1 MERIRTLEASVA
13 ERNKEIKSFFD
24 NLGEREPTADEV
36 KQIKDL
42 NKQIEED
49 EHKIL
54 ELRDIEGIKTASVA
68 RTQSQAQGTKS
79 IQFPSG
85 THVMNAPESRGDAS
99 VARQFFSIG
108 QAFTESDGFKSWMH
122 QFAPNGRISDGTR
135 IGTSPPMQLGSFIG
149 SRGANAEYL
158 QAQLGEMKT
167 LVTGASNTQGG
178 AFIVTDQRPI
188 VDQGTWARPLTIRD
202 MVTVL
207 PTQSDTIDYV
217 RFGTPTN
224 AAATV
229 AEATATSGSSGTKPE
244 SALAFTRVSET
255 IKTIAHWIP
264 VTRQALADAPQL
276 RAIIDSFLRYGLDE
290 ELEDQ
295 IISGDG
301 TGENFT
307 GVLNT
312 SGTTA
317 QAFDTNLL
325 TTTRRARTKVRVTGR
340 ATPTAYVMHP
350 NDWEDFDL
358 LLDNE
363 ARYFFGG
370 PSVIGNPRL
379 WGLPVIES
387 EGMPEGTAVVADWR
401 LAVLWDRM
409 ATQILVSDSHSDFF
423 IRNLLV
429 ILAELRAG
437 FGLIRPAAFVEI
449 DLTA

>member
-1 MERIRTLEASVA
+1 MERIRTLEAAVA
-13 ERNKEIKSFFD
+13 ERNKEVKTFFD
-24 NLGEREPTADEV
+24 NLGEREPTAEEV
-36 KQIKDL
+36 KSIKDL

-54 ELRDIEGIKTASVA
+54 ELRDIEGIKSASLA
-68 RTQSQAQGTKS
+68 RTGTNAGTKS
-79 IQFPSG
+79 FQFPGSQ
-85 THVMNAPESRGDAS
+85 PESRGDAS
-99 VARQFFSIG
+99 VQQISSLGA
-108 QAFTESDGFKSWMH
+108 AFTENDGFKSWMQH
-122 QFAPNGRISDGTR
+122 ISHDGRISDGMR
-135 IGTSPPMQLGSFIG
+135 FGNSPPIKMGSLLGG
-149 SRGANAEYL
+149 RGANAEYL
-158 QAQLGEMKT
+158 VQQMGEMKT
-167 LVTGASNTQGG
+167 LVTGASSTQGG
-178 AFIVTDQRPI
+178 AFILTDNRNI

-202 MVTVL
+202 MITVL
-207 PTQSDTIDYV
+207 PTTSDTIDYV

-224 AAATV
+224 NAAPV

-244 SALAFTRVSET
+244 SALAFSRVTET

-264 VTRQALADAPQL
+264 ITRQALADAPQM

-307 GVLNT
+307 GILNT

-317 QAFDTNLL
+317 QAFDTDLL

-350 NDWEDFDL
+350 NDWEDIDL
-358 LLDNE
+358 LQDNE
-363 ARYFFGG
+363 ARYYFGG

-387 EGMPEGTAVVADWR
+387 EGMTEGTAVVADWR
-401 LAVLWDRM
+401 MAVLWDRM

-423 IRNLLV
+423 VRNLLV

-437 FGLIRPAAFVEI
+437 FGIIRPAAFVEI